1 MANREKKVYKVT
13 DKKRLAT
20 VLEVVRRIV
29 ENELPKATELFG
41 DKTLN
46 VQVKMVLMAS
56 KLGYL
61 RPLVSKAGLV
71 HEEIYVELEAA
82 CVAANS
88 LEARIRFFKYVRR
101 IGAYIPAMVILIF
114 GLHGILDNRKNASC
128 SIASAPNCEACI
140 FNITIEEPSGVQYA
154 DYQMTT
160 QWSYYNNEP
169 ILRGAQFRCC
179 PSIID
184 CCGFGQNQTWCDVG
198 SDQDIDCPS
207 SPWECSYRTDADAG
221 ITVDINPDKATFTLV
236 VMGCVL
242 LSLAALYY
250 PLLPWLKRTFR
261 RVARRILPRI
271 EAIIERWKPED
282 SEWPNFEFK
291 FLLHEEDEKFTKE
304 EVVDLATITRYD
316 EEREKGE
323 SMHDAAQSKYHHE
336 IAMRPLVQP
345 LFAPRRT
352 LSEMFPKK
360 YAVEDEPNPAVF
372 MNAWELSKWHWPEER
387 SSSAPTTMIEF
398 IAGTES
404 EARHRRDPNILH
416 RLFSSLRR
424 KTQRNEQSIDVI
436 QGHGHIQ
443 QDYIEQFRART
454 PEMYSSVPLRGYR
467 IFTRTR

>member
-1 MANREKKVYKVT
+1 
-13 DKKRLAT
+13 
-20 VLEVVRRIV
+20 
-29 ENELPKATELFG
+29 
-41 DKTLN
+41 
-46 VQVKMVLMAS
+46 MVLMSS
-56 KLGYL
+56 KLGCL
-61 RPLVSKAGLV
+61 RPLMSKAGLV
-71 HEEIYVELEAA
+71 HEDIYVELEAA
-82 CVAANS
+82 TVAANS
-88 LEARIRFFKYVRR
+88 LEAKIRFFLYVRR
-101 IGAYIPAMVILIF
+101 IGAYILAMVILIL
-114 GLHGILDNRKNASC
+114 GLHGLLDNRKNASC

-140 FNITIEEPSGVQYA
+140 FNITIEESSGVQYA
-154 DYQMTT
+154 DYKMTT

-169 ILRGAQFRCC
+169 ILRGTQFRCC

-198 SDQDIDCPS
+198 SLQDIDVICPS
-207 SPWECSYRTDADAG
+207 SPWACSYKTDADAG
-221 ITVDINPDKATFTLV
+221 ITVDITPDKATFTLW

-242 LSLAALYY
+242 LGLAALYY

-261 RVARRILPRI
+261 KVARRILPRI
-271 EAIIERWKPED
+271 KDIINRWKPD
-282 SEWPNFEFK
+282 SEWPNFAFK

-304 EVVDLATITRYD
+304 DVVDLASITRYD
-316 EEREKGE
+316 EDEKKGE

-360 YAVEDEPNPAVF
+360 YGVEDEPNPAVF

-387 SSSAPTTMIEF
+387 SSSPPTKMIEF
-398 IAGTES
+398 VADGTES

-416 RLFSSLRR
+416 RFFSSLRR
-424 KTQRNEQSIDVI
+424 KTQRNEQSIGVI
-436 QGHGHIQ
+436 QRHGHIQ

-454 PEMYSSVPLRGYR
+454 PEMYSSIPLRGYR